1 MMSNM
6 TLLKKSSLFM
16 LVLFLGLGSFTFTL
30 TPEGISIPR
39 ASAAGTPG
47 DYCSPGDTRVG
58 KWDAAGTNCVG
69 PYNAERTKCALN
81 GVVGSFN
88 STSVCVTPNAAG
100 VYQTNQVVNG
110 GVNRN
115 DGLTCE
121 NLSADKI
128 DGQDVTPFISGE
140 GFIKQLCSGNNI
152 AGRSAIEIV
161 IENFSNYLVF
171 LTVGIC
177 MIMIVLGIIQ
187 AGTSGPG
194 GIGAA
199 KSRIIAAVTSIALLW
214 AGRLYLSLSG
224 ITGGEF
230 LGVNIKDGFT
240 QDTIPLIADAI
251 LKYLTYTGGALSVI
265 FIIFGGIRMMTSTG
279 NPQGIAQAK
288 KIITYAIISLV
299 AIVGVGLIFQLIQL
313 VLTGT
318 TNNP

>member
-1 MMSNM
+1 MSNM
-6 TLLKKSSLFM
+6 YFSLKNSVTSLALILSLAFLSLVAIHSFSPQLSSLVLPGAQAACNTVDSCERSQQDINEQNAATCKNISAAACEQLLKSQAD
-16 LVLFLGLGSFTFTL
+16 GS
-30 TPEGISIPR
+30 
-39 ASAAGTPG
+39 
-47 DYCSPGDTRVG
+47 
-58 KWDAAGTNCVG
+58 K
-69 PYNAERTKCALN
+69 K
-81 GVVGSFN
+81 
-88 STSVCVTPNAAG
+88 
-100 VYQTNQVVNG
+100 VNG
-110 GVNRN
+110 GINSN
-115 DGLTCE
+115 DALTCD
-121 NLSADKI
+121 NLAATSI
-128 DGQDVTPFISGE
+128 DGQSVTPFISNN
-140 GFIKQLCSGNNI
+140 GFIKQLCDENTI
-152 AGRSAIEIV
+152 PGRSAIEVV
-161 IENFSNYLVF
+161 IDRLANYLVF
-171 LTVGIC
+171 LVVGIC

-199 KSRIIAAVTSIALLW
+199 KTRILAAVTSIALLW
-214 AGRLYLSLSG
+214 VGRLYLSLSG

-240 QDTIPLIADAI
+240 SATIPEIATAI
-251 LKYLTYTGGALSVI
+251 LTYLTYTGGALSVI